1 MTLRSECHEAKET
14 WDWERKKEEGINI
27 FNSSSLGAPLSLN
40 THTHTHIL
48 VRQLTLKRQGCL
60 LRKLQVRLILV
71 HVG

>member
-1 MTLRSECHEAKET
+1 MGLG
-14 WDWERKKEEGINI
+14 RKKRRGGKHFQFI
-27 FNSSSLGAPLSLN
+27 LPGGPTVPKH

-60 LRKLQVRLILV
+60 LCKLQVRLILV